1 MRSSSQFLGLL
12 LFTLFSSS
20 DLRADGKIDYS
31 QEIEPLFAQHC
42 LHCHGNDPAER
53 QADLRLDDESSA
65 LRSAIVAGR
74 PDDSPL
80 IHRIASD
87 DMELRMPPGDVP
99 PLDAAEISLLRK
111 WIEEGAEYKTHWALK
126 PITNPVPPPEIKAA
140 SAIDRFVIQR
150 LRANGLTLSQP
161 ATKAHLIRRATFDL
175 TGLPP
180 NWEDVVAFVNDE
192 SPQAFEK
199 VIDRLLDSPA
209 YGERWGRYWL
219 DIARYADTHGGAAIG
234 FKRFPFSYTY
244 RDYVIRAFNQ
254 DVPYDQF
261 VLEQLAADQLGK
273 LETPETLAALGFLTV
288 GMQFRNVHDVV
299 DDQIDVVTRGLLGL
313 TVSCAR
319 CHDHKFDAIPTSD
332 YYSLYAVFARSSRPT
347 VLPVIGN
354 AESAEEQQA
363 YVEEIQRLRS
373 NNGDFVREQSMILR
387 DRLRMQVGLYLTELA
402 KGVAEQELND
412 ENVLSYRTDDLRP
425 VVVERWRRYLEAM
438 SADDPV
444 FGLWVQLKDWSG
456 GPGDADSEQVGA
468 SNFEEKLRQLT
479 EKMVSENGEPASNW
493 NRFASNPPPWNP
505 RVLETMQ
512 NSKPTSMLELAVAY
526 GSLFV
531 DVQKEWL
538 EAKLAASLEG
548 IPGKAPV
555 PDESAEHLVINSSV
569 HRELRRHLYGAD
581 SPIQVDDVTARRLL
595 NRPIKDNLGGR
606 ESAIHQLNLT
616 SPGSPPRAM
625 ALLEDSAEGRQHV
638 FRRGNPLDRG
648 EAVTPGFL
656 SVLSS
661 GVPHEYPA
669 GKLRLALA
677 KSITDRDNPLTR
689 RVIVNWV
696 WGHHFGTGLVRT
708 PDDFGTRGDRPTH
721 PKLLDYLATKLHE
734 DGWSIKKLHRR
745 IMLSDTYQQ
754 AAREDSKSREKDPEN
769 RFLWRMPRRRLDWE
783 AMRDATL
790 AVSGELRLRDE
801 GGRPF
806 ELLSNPTVPRRSVYA
821 FINRDIIDPLLSTFD
836 GANPNSCTAQRP
848 RTTVPQQTLFALNSA
863 FIQDRANALSDE
875 IFGQTDSEEQREPQV
890 RELFRRTLGR
900 DPQEDEIR
908 DAISF
913 LNSSPKKSI
922 NDELESQRDLCRQ
935 LAHALI
941 ASNEFVFVD

>member
-1 MRSSSQFLGLL
+1 MRPYLQWLGLIL
-12 LFTLFSSS
+12 LPLFSS
-20 DLRADGKIDYS
+20 DVLRADGEIDYS
-31 QEIEPLFAQHC
+31 REIEPLFAQHC

-65 LRSAIVAGR
+65 MESAIVRGR
-74 PDDSPL
+74 PGDSPL
-80 IHRIASD
+80 IHRITSD
-87 DMELRMPPGDVP
+87 DMELRMPPGNVP
-99 PLDAAEISLLRK
+99 SLDAAEISLLRK
-111 WIEEGAEYKTHWALK
+111 WIAEGAAYETHWAWK
-126 PITNPVPPPEIKAA
+126 PITNPTPPPGIKAR
-140 SAIDRFVIQR
+140 SDIDRFVVQR
-150 LRANGLTLSQP
+150 LQANGLRLSP
-161 ATKAHLIRRATFDL
+161 AATKAHLIRRATFDL

-180 NWEDVVAFVNDE
+180 AWQDVVTFVNDK
-192 SPQAFEK
+192 SPLAFER
-199 VIDRLLDSPA
+199 VIDRLLGSRA

-244 RDYVIRAFNQ
+244 RDYVIRAFHH

-261 VLEQLAADQLGK
+261 VREQLAADQIGK

-332 YYSLYAVFARSSRPT
+332 YYSLYAVFSRSSRPN
-347 VLPVIGN
+347 VLPVIGR
-354 AESAEEQQA
+354 AASADEQQV
-363 YVEEIQRLRS
+363 YVEKLQKLRAS
-373 NNGDFVREQSMILR
+373 NRDFIREQGVILR
-387 DRLRMQVGLYLTELA
+387 DRLRMQVALYLTELA

-425 VVVERWRRYLEAM
+425 IVVERWRRYLEAM
-438 SADDPV
+438 SGDDPV
-444 FGLWVQLKDWSG
+444 FGLWVQLKNWSG
-456 GPGDADSEQVGA
+456 DPRNAESEQAGA
-468 SNFEEKLRQLT
+468 NAFAEKLDQLL
-479 EKMVSENGEPASNW
+479 EKMVSENGEPASSW
-493 NRFASNPPPWNP
+493 NRFASDPPPWNP

-512 NSKPTSMLELAVAY
+512 ASKPASMVEMAGAY
-526 GSLFV
+526 GTLFV
-531 DVQKEWL
+531 EVQKEWL

-548 IPGKAPV
+548 IPGNAPV
-555 PDESAEHLVINSSV
+555 PDESGEHLVINSSV
-569 HRELRRHLYGAD
+569 HRQLRRHLYGLE
-581 SPIQVDDVTARRLL
+581 SPIQFDDAIARRLL

-606 ESAIHQLNLT
+606 DAAIHQLDLAN
-616 SPGSPPRAM
+616 PGSPPRAM
-625 ALLEDSAEGRQHV
+625 VLSEDPVERLQYV
-638 FRRGNPLDRG
+638 FRRGNPLNRG
-648 EAVTPGFL
+648 EVVTPGFL
-656 SVLSS
+656 SVLSAGDPS
-661 GVPHEYPA
+661 EYPT

-677 KSITDRDNPLTR
+677 KSITDPTNPLTR

-696 WGHHFGTGLVRT
+696 WGHHFGEGLVRT

-721 PKLLDYLATKLHE
+721 PQLLDYLADKLLQ
-734 DGWSIKKLHRR
+734 DGWSLKKLHRR

-754 AAREDSKSREKDPEN
+754 AAREDSQSRERDPEN
-769 RFLWRMPRRRLDWE
+769 RLLWRMPRRRLDWE

-790 AVSGELRLRDE
+790 AVSGELQLQDR

-806 ELLSNPTVPRRSVYA
+806 ELLSNPAVPRRSVYA

-848 RTTVPQQTLFALNSA
+848 RTSVPQQTLFALNSE
-863 FIQDRANALSDE
+863 FIQNRAKALADE
-875 IFGQTDSEEQREPQV
+875 ILANGNSEQPRELQI

-900 DPQEDEIR
+900 DPQEDELR

-913 LNSSPKKSI
+913 LKSPPKNRVNEKS
-922 NDELESQRDLCRQ
+922 ETQYDLWRQ
-935 LAHALI
+935 LSHVLI